1 MKCPNC
7 NVNIDSEEKFCSNC
21 GNSVVGTKSNFNLNC
36 FCVECGGKLEPGE
49 KYCSNCGEP
58 IEIPEPERKAPSIQ
72 SKPKDTPVF
81 PSAAVVTSTVSE
93 AIAKP
98 VPPPVQ
104 RVNPEPKVEP
114 VQKSSSLKVLLSA
127 VALIAVCGIAF
138 VVLRGRGTTE
148 VARTPEIQV
157 PPQAATVPPT
167 TLPQAATNSEK
178 QETVIVE
185 SVPPGTSLGSI
196 QKLLDAAITGNKDAF
211 QSVLQQLEQRS
222 PIATGDR
229 KLARKLNESAL
240 DAIKRQDFALAIE
253 TLDKA
258 KIADPADVE
267 VADNLGYALRLAGK
281 FKESEVQILT
291 ALELA
296 PSRSQAWFNLG
307 ETYSKLEKHPQ
318 AVALFVTS
326 YELARNPK
334 ASLDGFLKIASL
346 SADEKFKED
355 LQNAIR
361 LISELH

>member
-1 MKCPNC
+1 M
-7 NVNIDSEEKFCSNC
+7 
-21 GNSVVGTKSNFNLNC
+21 
-36 FCVECGGKLEPGE
+36 
-49 KYCSNCGEP
+49 
-58 IEIPEPERKAPSIQ
+58 A
-72 SKPKDTPVF
+72 
-81 PSAAVVTSTVSE
+81 
-93 AIAKP
+93 
-98 VPPPVQ
+98 
-104 RVNPEPKVEP
+104 
-114 VQKSSSLKVLLSA
+114 
-127 VALIAVCGIAF
+127 
-138 VVLRGRGTTE
+138 LRGKGTIE
-148 VARTPEIQV
+148 VARTPEIHV
-157 PPQAATVPPT
+157 PPQVATVPPI
-167 TLPQAATNSEK
+167 LPQAATNSEK

-185 SVPPGTSLGSI
+185 SVPHGTSIGSI
-196 QKLLDAAITGNKDAF
+196 QKLLDAAITRNKDAF
-211 QSVLQQLEQRS
+211 QSVLQQLEQRP

-240 DAIKRQDFALAIE
+240 DAIKRQEFALAIE

-334 ASLDGFLKIASL
+334 ASLDGFLKIASR

-355 LQNAIR
+355 LQTAIT
-361 LISELH
+361 LINQAH